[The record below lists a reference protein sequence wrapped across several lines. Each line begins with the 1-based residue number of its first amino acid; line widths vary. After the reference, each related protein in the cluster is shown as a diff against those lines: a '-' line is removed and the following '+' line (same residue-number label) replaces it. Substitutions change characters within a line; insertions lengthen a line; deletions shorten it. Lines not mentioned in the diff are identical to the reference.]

1 MGTFR
6 NARQL
11 AIYVSVALVAA
22 GGVSSAL
29 ADGVAFKGLDWGSL
43 TPALE
48 NEQIAAI
55 NHRNGVQRMI
65 IGINFDA
72 TDDEQALWLFPVPGR
87 PEAVSVDIQ
96 DTFPRFLGRDPAAI
110 ARTTIWKTMTCVRAW
125 QLYPLL
131 VEGLGLLPHLG
142 RGGDVGVHDRIEKWG
157 IRAEVLTADSP
168 AALHEYLTSQGA
180 VLAGGQLVTVEPYL
194 DGQHVLV
201 VAWISSPR
209 KVREAF
215 PDIERH
221 AAAAGRRPCLYT
233 EFATERAY
241 FPLKPTSAYGD
252 AIVPFRL
259 WVTGFVEPQT
269 QAVAVSDGVSVDYFR
284 GGGFDKPEL
293 EQWARGLPT
302 DATPYTRIT
311 GELSAR
317 LFTDDLWF
325 VPTNPR
331 HIRYA
336 DAIRDM
342 GQSGLRI
349 PLLLL
354 LAAVLSFVSGGF
366 AGLLTVRR
374 WRRPAMLGLWNMVT
388 LYGLYI
394 ALRDRDLAGGTNGGT
409 SRKLRSE
416 YCIAFSAVY
425 VILSVILQ
433 LALLAPL
440 RL

>member
-1 MGTFR
+1 MGMFR
-6 NARQL
+6 NAKGL
-11 AIYVSVALVAA
+11 AIHVSAALAVA
-22 GGVSSAL
+22 GGASSVL

-43 TPALE
+43 APALE

-55 NHRNGVQRMI
+55 NHRDGVQRMI
-65 IGINFDA
+65 IAINFDA
-72 TDDEQALWLFPVPGR
+72 ADDEQALWVFPVPGR

-110 ARTTIWKTMTCVRAW
+110 ARTTISKTMTCVRAW

-168 AALHEYLTSQGA
+168 PALHEYLTSQGA
-180 VLAGGQLVTVEPYL
+180 VLAGNQLVTVEPYL

-201 VAWISSPR
+201 VAWISSSR

-221 AAAAGRRPCLYT
+221 AVAAGRCPCLYAEFPT
-233 EFATERAY
+233 EHAY

-252 AIVPFRL
+252 AVVPFRL

-269 QAVAVSDGVSVDYFR
+269 QAIAVREGVSVDYFR
-284 GGGFDKPEL
+284 RVGFGRAEL
-293 EQWARGLPT
+293 ERWARGLPA
-302 DATPYTRIT
+302 DVVAYTRVT

-325 VPTNPR
+325 VPANPR

-336 DAIRDM
+336 DAIREL
-342 GQSGLRI
+342 GQSGLSI

-374 WRRPAMLGLWNMVT
+374 WRRPAMLGLWNMAT
-388 LYGLYI
+388 LYGLHI
-394 ALRDRDLAGGTNGGT
+394 ALRNRNLAGGTDGGT

-425 VILSVILQ
+425 VILSVVFQ
-433 LALLAPL
+433 LVLLAPL
-440 RL
+440 RG

>member
-1 MGTFR
+1 MGTLR
-6 NARQL
+6 SARQL
-11 AIYVSVALVAA
+11 AIYASVALAAA

-55 NHRNGVQRMI
+55 NHRDGVQRMI
-65 IGINFDA
+65 IAINFDA
-72 TDDEQALWLFPVPGR
+72 ADDEQALWVFPVPGR

-110 ARTTIWKTMTCVRAW
+110 ARTTISKTMTCVRAW

-168 AALHEYLTSQGA
+168 PALHEYLTSQGA

-221 AAAAGRRPCLYT
+221 AVAAGRCPCLYAEFPT
-233 EFATERAY
+233 EHAY

-252 AIVPFRL
+252 AVVPFRL

-269 QAVAVSDGVSVDYFR
+269 QAIAVREGVSVDYFR
-284 GGGFDKPEL
+284 RVGFGRAEL
-293 EQWARGLPT
+293 ERWARGLPA
-302 DATPYTRIT
+302 DVVAYTRVT
-311 GELSAR
+311 G
-317 LFTDDLWF
+317 DLWF
-325 VPTNPR
+325 VPANPR

-342 GQSGLRI
+342 GQSGLSI

-354 LAAVLSFVSGGF
+354 LTAVLSFVSGGF

-425 VILSVILQ
+425 VILSVVFQ
-433 LALLAPL
+433 LVLLAPL
-440 RL
+440 RG